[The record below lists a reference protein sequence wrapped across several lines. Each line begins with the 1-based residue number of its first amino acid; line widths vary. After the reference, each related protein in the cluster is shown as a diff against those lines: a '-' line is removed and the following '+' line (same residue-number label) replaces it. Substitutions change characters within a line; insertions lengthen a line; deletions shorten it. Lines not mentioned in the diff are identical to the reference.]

1 MASQAVQRRIKARD
15 QAERNEPVESEVGGQ
30 QSQDVPRVLPQDNEE
45 YARTFFFNAYL
56 LESRAPSHQRGYLD
70 CLLPVWTRS
79 SPLSPLRPAI
89 NAVALALL
97 EAWSLMN
104 PNSPPS
110 LARSHYVQGV
120 AAVRRRLQTADGIDD
135 DLLLAT
141 LLLDMYDGITSFCG
155 ARPHEGPHV
164 AGSGA
169 LIENRR
175 GIPVNN
181 KASQG
186 TLLAVRSR
194 IVDRAL
200 MKRESV
206 SRNVLSWTTS
216 TQTNSS
222 PPTPEIGLE
231 EIDVEVANLYVTASR
246 IAADPTGSGVS
257 PSDILAKA
265 NELDQRLLD
274 WSASLPPDWIPV
286 SILGPE
292 SVPQSIRVAGMYQDH
307 CTIHRSIFIANSLN
321 GHCCSRIKL
330 QLVILACH
338 NALNDPDSEPARI
351 IARNTIQELADSI
364 CATVPYH
371 LGDRVNVLRI
381 DDKTVQ
387 YPRVG
392 SEATPA
398 EDYVTAAAFGGMFL
412 MKRFVE
418 LLNPMLALR
427 TGQREWVLGQMRR
440 VRRVYLAAPS
450 EGS

>member
-15 QAERNEPVESEVGGQ
+15 QAERNETVESEVGGQ
-30 QSQDVPRVLPQDNEE
+30 QSQDVPRVLSQDNEN
-45 YARTFFFNAYL
+45 YARTFFFNTYL

-79 SPLSPLRPAI
+79 SPHSPLRPAI

-104 PNSPPS
+104 PNSPQS

-120 AAVRRRLQTADGIDD
+120 AAVRRHLQNADDIDD

-164 AGSGA
+164 TGSGA

-181 KASQG
+181 RASQG
-186 TLLAVRSR
+186 TLLGVRSR

-206 SRNVLSWTTS
+206 SNNVLNWTTS
-216 TQTNSS
+216 TQTNPV
-222 PPTPEIGLE
+222 PPTPEIALE
-231 EIDVEVANLYVTASR
+231 EIDVEVANLYVAASR
-246 IAADPTGSGVS
+246 LTAHPAESSTS
-257 PSDILAKA
+257 PSEILAKA
-265 NELDQRLLD
+265 NDLDQRLLD

-286 SILGPE
+286 CILDPE
-292 SVPQSIRVAGMYQDH
+292 RIPHSIRLAGMYQNY

-321 GHCCSRIKL
+321 GYCCSRIKL
-330 QLVILACH
+330 QLVVLACH
-338 NALNDPDSEPARI
+338 NALNNPDPEPTRI
-351 IARNTIQELADSI
+351 IARNSIQDLADSI

-387 YPRVG
+387 YPHVG
-392 SEATPA
+392 LDATPV
-398 EDYVTAAAFGGMFL
+398 EHFVTAAAFGGMFL

-418 LLNPMLALR
+418 LLNPMLHLR
-427 TGQREWVLGQMRR
+427 AGQREWILGQMRR
-440 VRRVYLAAPS
+440 VRSVYVAAPS
-450 EGS
+450 EAS

>member
-1 MASQAVQRRIKARD
+1 
-15 QAERNEPVESEVGGQ
+15 
-30 QSQDVPRVLPQDNEE
+30 
-45 YARTFFFNAYL
+45 
-56 LESRAPSHQRGYLD
+56 
-70 CLLPVWTRS
+70 
-79 SPLSPLRPAI
+79 
-89 NAVALALL
+89 
-97 EAWSLMN
+97 MN
-104 PNSPPS
+104 PNSPQS

-120 AAVRRRLQTADGIDD
+120 AAVRRHLQTADDIDD

-169 LIENRR
+169 MIENRR
-175 GIPVNN
+175 AIPVNN
-181 KASQG
+181 KASRG

-206 SRNVLSWTTS
+206 SNNVLDWTTS
-216 TQTNSS
+216 IQTTPT

-231 EIDVEVANLYVTASR
+231 EIDVEVANLYVAASR
-246 IAADPTGSGVS
+246 LAAGPAEGGMS
-257 PSDILAKA
+257 PSKILAKA
-265 NELDQRLLD
+265 NELDQRILD

-286 SILGPE
+286 CILDPE
-292 SVPQSIRVAGMYQDH
+292 SISETIRLAGMYQDY
-307 CTIHRSIFIANSLN
+307 CTTHRSIFIANSLN
-321 GHCCSRIKL
+321 GQFCSRIKL
-330 QLVILACH
+330 QLVILACL
-338 NALNDPDSEPARI
+338 NALNDPDAESTRI
-351 IARNTIQELADSI
+351 IARNSIQDLADSI

-392 SEATPA
+392 SDATPA
-398 EDYVTAAAFGGMFL
+398 EHYVTAAAFGGMFL

-418 LLNPMLALR
+418 LLNPILPLR
-427 TGQREWVLGQMRR
+427 AGQREWVLGQMRR

-450 EGS
+450 EAS